1 MRYKREKAIK
11 KNTMAEPPNILM
23 VLLNSMQLHIKVLHI
38 SKQGQA
44 SGKII
49 NNKLVTSEVGTQYEG
64 FGRYWTCRCIPKLW
78 PEEIITTAVSQQD

>member
-23 VLLNSMQLHIKVLHI
+23 VLLNSIQLHIKVLHI

-44 SGKII
+44 SGKMIK
-49 NNKLVTSEVGTQYEG
+49 NKCVSYAMVTQYEG
-64 FGRYWTCRCIPKLW
+64 FNSDWLW
-78 PEEIITTAVSQQD
+78 RLIHELRHK